1 MCYMASKTWSG
12 GRGRAVPMVRETSQD
27 DGRVGVREL
36 RQNLSIYLDRVKLGE
51 VLTVTEHG
59 LDVALL
65 RPLPPASDI
74 VGRLV
79 AEGRAKH
86 PTRSLHELPRPLT
99 SKRTKSLTDVIVEMR
114 DEERY

>member
-1 MCYMASKTWSG
+1 MCYMTRKTWG
-12 GRGRAVPMVRETSQD
+12 AARRRVVPVVRETAEVD
-27 DGRVGVREL
+27 CRVGVREL
-36 RQNLSIYLDRVKLGE
+36 RQNLSVYLDRIKQGE

-65 RPLPPASDI
+65 RPLPPTTDI

-86 PTRSLHELPRPLT
+86 PTRSLHEFPRPLT
-99 SKRTKSLTDVIVEMR
+99 SKLKKPLSDVVVQMR

>member
-1 MCYMASKTWSG
+1 MCYMTRSTYGSG
-12 GRGRAVPMVRETSQD
+12 RKQPVPLVREIAEVD
-27 DGRVGVREL
+27 RRVGVREL
-36 RQNLSIYLDRVKLGE
+36 RQNLSVYLDRVKQGE

-65 RPLPPASDI
+65 RPLPPTTDI

-86 PTRSLHELPRPLT
+86 PTRSLQELPRPLA
-99 SKRTKSLTDVIVEMR
+99 SKLKKPLSQIIVEMR

>member
-1 MCYMASKTWSG
+1 
-12 GRGRAVPMVRETSQD
+12 MVRETSEAD
-27 DGRVGVREL
+27 RRVGVREL
-36 RQNLSIYLDRVKLGE
+36 RQNLSVYLDRIKKGE

-65 RPLPPASDI
+65 RPLPPTTDI

-99 SKRTKSLTDVIVEMR
+99 SKLKNPLSEIVVEGR

>member
-1 MCYMASKTWSG
+1 
-12 GRGRAVPMVRETSQD
+12 MVRETSEVD
-27 DGRVGVREL
+27 RRVGVREL
-36 RQNLSIYLDRVKLGE
+36 RQNLSVYLDRIKNGE

-65 RPLPPASDI
+65 RPLPPTPDL

-86 PTRSLHELPRPLT
+86 PTRSLHELPRPLP
-99 SKRTKSLTDVIVEMR
+99 SKLKKPLSEVVVEMR

>member
-1 MCYMASKTWSG
+1 
-12 GRGRAVPMVRETSQD
+12 
-27 DGRVGVREL
+27 VREL
-36 RQNLSIYLDRVKLGE
+36 RQNLSVYLDRVKLGE

-65 RPLPPASDI
+65 RPLPPATDI

-86 PTRSLHELPRPLT
+86 PTRSLHELPRPLVRKLKKPL
-99 SKRTKSLTDVIVEMR
+99 SQIILEMR
-114 DEERY
+114 ADERY